1 MDLLALVTG
10 LVPALVDKIKPKHE
24 PEVEE
29 ANAKALEPPPLP
41 EFSYRPLTTGYD
53 GRPVIWN
60 LENHPEH
67 WMKTISGDTG
77 EFESFYHQPSAHT
90 FHIGREG
97 AKDEAYVYAV
107 CQCSNQK
114 VADLKGLRAAFGKWK
129 EAGRCYRGGAVPNT
143 REESWYG
150 HFVYR

>member
-60 LENHPEH
+60 LENHPDH
-67 WMKTISGDTG
+67 WTKVSSTG
-77 EFESFYHQPSAHT
+77 EAFDSFYHQPSAHT
-90 FHIGREG
+90 FHIGKEG
-97 AKDEAYVYAV
+97 VKEEAYVYAL
-107 CQCSNQK
+107 CKCSNQK

-129 EAGRCYRGGAVPNT
+129 LAGVRYGGAVGYPDT